1 MNYRRITIICLII
14 TILIFIICLNGTV
27 NESFTNSNQDILY
40 EFKLGYGGIG
50 DFIKFMRI
58 CKIESEIRNVKFY
71 INFDHPLNKYLKIHN
86 KFTGNYDKNNVNII
100 KPFDYYN
107 RFDKNSALQ
116 MDTINIPDFKPL
128 DYFYINDDCKNR
140 YNFLKN
146 KNNIPDIYEG
156 IHIRLGDSKMS
167 STKNNKDDDRVGE
180 LDIYSKLDDLVN
192 GKRDTTFVLFTDN
205 EKVKNEINSKYNN
218 VKILDICIVHTSDE
232 NEDVKILDNLC
243 DFLFLSNAKVIH
255 SFTKSGFPIVASW
268 IYNNNLSIYY

>member
-1 MNYRRITIICLII
+1 MNYRRIIIIGLII

-27 NESFTNSNQDILY
+27 NESFNNSNQDILY

-71 INFDHPLNKYLKIHN
+71 INFDHPLNKYLKINN

-116 MDTINIPDFKPL
+116 MDTINKTDFKPL

-156 IHIRLGDSKMS
+156 IHIILGDSKMS
-167 STKNNKDDDRVGE
+167 STKKNKDDDRVGE
-180 LDIYSKLDDLVN
+180 LDIYSKLDNLVN

>member
-1 MNYRRITIICLII
+1 MNYRRIIIIGLII

-27 NESFTNSNQDILY
+27 NESFNNSEQDILY

-71 INFDHPLNKYLKIHN
+71 IDFDHPLNKYLKIHN

-100 KPFDYYN
+100 KPSDYYY

-116 MDTINIPDFKPL
+116 MNTINIPDFKPL
-128 DYFYINDDCKNR
+128 DYFYINEDCKNR

-167 STKNNKDDDRVGE
+167 STKNNKDDDRVGK
-180 LDIYSKLDDLVN
+180 LDIYSK
-192 GKRDTTFVLFTDN
+192 
-205 EKVKNEINSKYNN
+205 
-218 VKILDICIVHTSDE
+218 LDICIVHTSDE

-268 IYNNNLSIYY
+268 IYNNKLAGYY